1 MKAVVCE
8 DFGDA
13 RVTDVPDPT
22 VGPND
27 VLVEVHRVQ
36 LSVTECELFEGYEV
50 AHYDSIATRLA
61 IGDGQLFGHE
71 FCGEAVRTGDA
82 VTSID
87 AGDRVYAPGKITCG
101 SCIFCT
107 RGSNQYCENKE
118 GIGFE
123 RPGAL
128 AEYISVPEDVLCTVP
143 AALSDAE
150 AAALQPLASALLCVD
165 DAGIR
170 SGDVVT
176 VIGAGVMGYQCGQLA
191 FLQGAAEVYAL
202 DFVEAKRSLAADQGM
217 VAVDPDAG
225 DPIHRIQ
232 DATDGIGSDVVF
244 EAVGGNQ
251 SHGTAG
257 TDPLAMAN
265 DLVRP
270 GGTVVQVGHIS
281 GEIEVRPDVL
291 RSKSITTINPDK
303 GVRQIGPN
311 SHTSNLAGELVADD
325 RLSIEEYVGPTHD
338 GLTHFTGIVDSMLDD
353 SADSLGPPQIRLK

>member
-1 MKAVVCE
+1 MKAVVCD

-13 RVTDVPDPT
+13 SVTDVPDPK
-22 VGPND
+22 VGPGD
-27 VLVEVHRVQ
+27 VLVAVHRVQ
-36 LSVTECELFEGYEV
+36 LSVTECELFDGQEV
-50 AHYDSIATRLA
+50 AHYETVTTRLA
-61 IGDGQLFGHE
+61 SGDGQLFGHE
-71 FCGEAVRTGDA
+71 FCGKAVRTGDA
-82 VTSID
+82 VTGIEV
-87 AGDRVYAPGKITCG
+87 GDRVYAPGKITCG

-107 RGSNQYCENKE
+107 RGSEQYCENKE

-128 AEYISVPEDVLCTVP
+128 AEYISVPEDVLCSVP
-143 AALSDAE
+143 DALSDAE

-165 DAGIR
+165 DAGIQ

-176 VIGAGVMGYQCGQLA
+176 VIGTGVMGYQCGQLA

-202 DFVEAKRSLAADQGM
+202 DSVEAKRSLAADRDM

-225 DPIHRIQ
+225 DPIQRIR
-232 DATDGIGSDVVF
+232 DATDGIGSDVIF
-244 EAVGGNQ
+244 EAVGGDQ
-251 SHGTAG
+251 SHGTTG
-257 TDPLAMAN
+257 TDPLSMAN
-265 DLVRP
+265 NLVRP

-311 SHTSNLAGELVADD
+311 SHTGNLAGELVANN

-338 GLTHFTGIVDSMLDD
+338 GLMHFTGIVDSMLDAH
-353 SADSLGPPQIRLK
+353 ADSLGPPQIRLK